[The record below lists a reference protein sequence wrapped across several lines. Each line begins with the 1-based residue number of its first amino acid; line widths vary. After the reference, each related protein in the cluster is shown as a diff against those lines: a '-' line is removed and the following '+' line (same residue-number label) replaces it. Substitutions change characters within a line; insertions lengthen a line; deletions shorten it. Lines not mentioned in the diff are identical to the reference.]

1 MNRRLR
7 RVAAGASVLV
17 LAPVLLAR
25 VDAIGEAWWL
35 AIGFAATYAAMALSL
50 NLLMGYAGQ
59 ISLGHGGLFAAGAYT
74 AGLLASRAS
83 LPFAVGLIGAGLS
96 AGLLA
101 FIVGLPALRLRGLYL
116 AITTI
121 GFVVAMEQSILQMPA
136 ISGGS
141 AGVALPRPSIGSIE
155 FSANGDW
162 VAVLFGF
169 LVILWVLDGNVLASR
184 FGRAFHGIREDE
196 EVASSFGVDV
206 RSFKLLAFVLSG
218 VAAGVA
224 GALHGHLVGFVGNA
238 TFGLQ
243 FSLSLL
249 AWVIIGG
256 LGSRAGVVA
265 AAAIFGFFPEVL
277 DRVFKIEFL
286 SNFQFVIGAALLM
299 ATVVLNP
306 NGFAGALRH
315 RREELEMK
323 SARSRLGEVN
333 EDDVPTLPEFPRA
346 TTHAPT
352 PRSGD
357 TVLDVAGVTVKFG
370 GLVAVDGASLEIPA
384 GQIVGL
390 IGPNGAGKTTLFNAI
405 GGYVDPQAGTVRLL
419 GQDIGP
425 LPPHERALLGLGRT
439 FQRGGL
445 ANNLSMLEN
454 LGLAQH
460 VQSDYTILEALAR
473 TPNVRRQERE
483 IDEHSRQVVQALG
496 LEPLGELPVKHLSG
510 GQRRIVEMACAL
522 VTSPPLLM
530 LDEPSAGMA
539 PAAVENLADAL
550 RDLRDTHG
558 QTVLLIEHHV
568 PLVMDVCDLVYVMD
582 RGRVLAA
589 GDPDEIMAN
598 EHVLDAYLGA
608 TEASHVAV
616 PA

>member
-1 MNRRLR
+1 MTGRPRRL
-7 RVAAGASVLV
+7 ASVTALLV
-17 LAPVLLAR
+17 LVPVLVTRLD
-25 VDAIGEAWWL
+25 VVGEAWWL

-59 ISLGHGGLFAAGAYT
+59 ISLGHGGLLAAGAYT

-83 LPFAVGLIGAGLS
+83 LPFAVALIGAGLC
-96 AGLLA
+96 AGLVA
-101 FIVGLPALRLRGLYL
+101 FVVGLPALRLRGLYL

-141 AGVALPRPSIGSIE
+141 AGIALPRPSIGSIG
-155 FSANGDW
+155 FAANGDW
-162 VAVLFGF
+162 VAVLFVF
-169 LVILWVLDGNVLASR
+169 LVVLWVLDQNVLASR

-196 EVASSFGVDV
+196 EVAASFGVDV

-218 VAAGVA
+218 VAAGIA
-224 GALHGHLVGFVGNA
+224 GALHGHLVGFVGNE

-256 LGSRAGVVA
+256 LGSRAGVVTA
-265 AAAIFGFFPEVL
+265 AALFGFFPEIL

-286 SNFQFVIGAALLM
+286 SNFQFVIGAALLV

-315 RREELEMK
+315 RREELEMDK
-323 SARSRLGEVN
+323 AKGRLGEAD
-333 EDDVPTLPEFPRA
+333 EDEVPALPEFPRTA
-346 TTHAPT
+346 GAIEAFAP
-352 PRSGD
+352 GD
-357 TVLDVAGVTVKFG
+357 VVLEVSGVTVQFG
-370 GLVAVDGASLEIPA
+370 GLVAVSGASLRVPA

-405 GGYVDPQAGTVRLL
+405 GGYVRPRGGQVQLL
-419 GQDIGP
+419 GRDISE
-425 LPPHERALLGLGRT
+425 LPSHDRALLGLGRT

-445 ANNLSMLEN
+445 ANNLSMIEN

-460 VQSDYTILEALAR
+460 VQSDYSILEALAR
-473 TPNVRRQERE
+473 TPNVRRQERLV
-483 IDEHSRQVVQALG
+483 DEHSRQVVQALG
-496 LEPLGELPVKHLSG
+496 LEPLAELPVKHLSG

-539 PAAVENLADAL
+539 PAAVESLADAL
-550 RDLRDTHG
+550 RDL
-558 QTVLLIEHHV
+558 
-568 PLVMDVCDLVYVMD
+568 
-582 RGRVLAA
+582 
-589 GDPDEIMAN
+589 
-598 EHVLDAYLGA
+598 
-608 TEASHVAV
+608 
-616 PA
+616 

>member
-1 MNRRLR
+1 MSERLQR
-7 RVAAGASVLV
+7 LTLLTTVLV
-17 LAPVLLAR
+17 VVPVLFAR
-25 VDAIGEAWWL
+25 TDLVGEAWWL
-35 AIGFAATYAAMALSL
+35 AIGFGATYSAMALSL
-50 NLLMGYAGQ
+50 NILMGYAGQ
-59 ISLGHGGLFAAGAYT
+59 ISLGHGGLIAAGAYG
-74 AGLLASRAS
+74 AALLASRAS
-83 LPFAVGLIGAGLS
+83 LPFAVGLIGAGLA

-101 FIVGLPALRLRGLYL
+101 FVVGLPALRLRGLYL

-121 GFVVAMEQSILQMPA
+121 GFVVAMEQSILQLPV
-136 ISGGS
+136 ISRGS
-141 AGVALPRPSIGSIE
+141 AGVALPRPSVGA
-155 FSANGDW
+155 FSFAANGDW
-162 VAVLFGF
+162 VAVLFVA
-169 LVILWVLDGNVLASR
+169 VIVLWVLDQNVLASR
-184 FGRAFHGIREDE
+184 FGRGFHGIREDE

-218 VAAGVA
+218 VAAGIA
-224 GALHGHLVGFVGNA
+224 GALHGHLVGFVGNE

-256 LGSRAGVVA
+256 LGSRAGVVT
-265 AAAIFGFFPEVL
+265 AAAIFGFFPEIL
-277 DRVFKIEFL
+277 DRVFDIEFL
-286 SNFQFVIGAALLM
+286 SDFQFVVGAGLLM

-315 RREELEMK
+315 RREQLEMK
-323 SARSRLGEVN
+323 EAMARLGEVD
-333 EDDVPTLPEFPRA
+333 EDDVPTLPEFPRVGG
-346 TTHAPT
+346 APVVA
-352 PRSGD
+352 D
-357 TVLDVAGVTVKFG
+357 DQAVLEVRGVTVQFG
-370 GLVAVDGASLEIPA
+370 GLVAVNNADIDVPA

-390 IGPNGAGKTTLFNAI
+390 IGPNGAGKTTLFNAV
-405 GGYVDPQAGTVRLL
+405 GGYVRPQAGAVRLL
-419 GQDIGP
+419 GRDIGE
-425 LPPHERALLGLGRT
+425 LPAHERALLGLGRT

-445 ANNLSMLEN
+445 ADNLSMLEN

-460 VQSDYTILEALAR
+460 VQATYSILEALAR
-473 TPNVRRQERE
+473 TPSVREQERL
-483 IDEHSRQVVQALG
+483 IAEHSRQVVQALG
-496 LEPLGELPVKHLSG
+496 LEPLAELPVKHLSG

-568 PLVMDVCDLVYVMD
+568 PLVLDVCDLVYVMD
-582 RGRVLAA
+582 RGAIIA
-589 GDPDEIMAN
+589 SGGPDEIMAN

-608 TEASHVAV
+608 SEAARVAV